1 MLDNNHNRNENGGSQ
16 QPQGGW
22 SPYRSE
28 QGRQEFFQRYDSVFR
43 EPQGNY
49 QGSYSSSQTP
59 PPSYQPQTAPREKK
73 HRSGK
78 GAAAG
83 RVAA

>member
-49 QGSYSSSQTP
+49 QG
-59 PPSYQPQTAPREKK
+59 R
-73 HRSGK
+73 
-78 GAAAG
+78 
-83 RVAA
+83 